1 MDNFILHELYH
12 SKKKKM
18 NHQNVGIETKRKIP
32 SFPQYCSICNM
43 SAQKQS
49 NGYLLPVKWT
59 EELRETCSRE
69 K

>member
-1 MDNFILHELYH
+1 
-12 SKKKKM
+12 M

-32 SFPQYCSICNM
+32 SFSQYCSICNM

-49 NGYLLPVKWT
+49 DGYPLPAMWT